1 MSTLIYE
8 IATPSASA
16 AKASALLLNWK
27 FFMRKQVRSSRYS
40 SSYLAKLLVDFLF
53 IPAQY
58 PHQYGA
64 PIPCRPHPTR
74 RRRDSGDD
82 DEDDGG
88 GGGNGTMISP
98 DTGVLHFLLTP
109 LGTSMFEFKQR
120 PTPAPIKLVVLLFMP
135 EQDLCART
143 RPGNMITKG
152 CYQQK
157 TNTPLVWGKVSY
169 GTGSR
174 AARARY

>member
-1 MSTLIYE
+1 
-8 IATPSASA
+8 
-16 AKASALLLNWK
+16 
-27 FFMRKQVRSSRYS
+27 
-40 SSYLAKLLVDFLF
+40 
-53 IPAQY
+53 
-58 PHQYGA
+58 
-64 PIPCRPHPTR
+64 
-74 RRRDSGDD
+74 
-82 DEDDGG
+82 
-88 GGGNGTMISP
+88 MISP
-98 DTGVLHFLLTP
+98 KTGVLHCLLTP

-174 AARARY
+174 AERARY